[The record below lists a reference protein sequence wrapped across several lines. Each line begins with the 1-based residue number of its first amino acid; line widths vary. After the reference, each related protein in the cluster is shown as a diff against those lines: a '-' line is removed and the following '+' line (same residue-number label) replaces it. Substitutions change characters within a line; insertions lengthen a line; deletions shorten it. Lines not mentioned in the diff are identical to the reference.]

1 MKSRATCLRTGVVP
15 KGYEGTAGKSRANA
29 GISPG
34 SLGSGVSETAMSQH
48 VSFGRYRFEPA
59 TARLWAEQR
68 EIKLTRKAAAVL
80 GLLIGR
86 AGQPVTKQELFASV
100 WSNTV
105 VSDDALTTCIQELR
119 KALGDDA
126 KQPRYI
132 ETRHRYGYAFVA
144 DLTHEA
150 PPASVAQPSTAAVRD
165 LPAIAVLPFMDM
177 SPGRDQDYFC
187 EGLAE
192 ELIDAL
198 THVDGLRVAARSS
211 SFQFRQGGMDLREVG
226 RTLGVD
232 SVVEGS
238 VRRAGEQL
246 RVTVQLIDVAT
257 GYHKWS
263 QRFERKFGDVFQIQ
277 DEIAE
282 SVATTVRGGALS
294 QREQRGLRRP
304 HTGAEPYEHYLRGRQ
319 SLHRMRQP
327 DLEQSRRMFEGAIEL
342 DADYAPAWAGLA
354 TVHAL
359 LYEWWGSNDEDMHRA
374 DRASQIALELAPDL
388 ADAHFARGFALSLH
402 RRYDEAQVH
411 FELAARINPHL
422 FDAYYYYAR
431 AEFARG
437 EIEHSVELFRKAAE
451 VRQEDYQSPTFLA
464 QSLRML
470 GRMEEARA
478 ANRESVLRSERIL
491 ALNPLEGR
499 ALAVGAL
506 ALYEDGDVERA
517 VEWSNRAV
525 SLYPDDLSALLNNAC
540 LKLRS
545 GLHEEALDI
554 LERFFGHGQGK
565 RDWVEH
571 DPDYDCVR
579 EHPRFKAM
587 FAKLK

>member
-1 MKSRATCLRTGVVP
+1 MKASATCRRTGDVP
-15 KGYEGTAGKSRANA
+15 KGYAGEARESRANA

-34 SLGSGVSETAMSQH
+34 FLRPSPSGMSQH

-59 TARLWAEQR
+59 NGRLWADQR
-68 EIKLTRKAAAVL
+68 ELKLTRKAAAVL
-80 GLLIGR
+80 GLLVER

-132 ETRHRYGYAFVA
+132 ETRHRYGYCFVA
-144 DLTHEA
+144 DLEQSA
-150 PPASVAQPSTAAVRD
+150 PARAPEPVMSPTM
-165 LPAIAVLPFMDM
+165 PAIAVLPFMDM
-177 SPGRDQDYFC
+177 SPDRDQDYFC

-211 SFQFRQGGMDLREVG
+211 SFQFRQDGVDLREVG
-226 RTLGVD
+226 RVLGVE

-238 VRRAGEQL
+238 VRRAGDQL

-263 QRFERKFGDVFQIQ
+263 QRFERKFGDVFAIQ
-277 DEIAE
+277 DEIAA
-282 SVATTVRGGALS
+282 SVAKTVRGGAALS

-304 HTGAEPYEHYLRGRQ
+304 HTTAEPYEYYLRGRQ
-319 SLHRMRQP
+319 SLHRMRQT

-359 LYEWWGSNDEDMHRA
+359 LFEWWGSKDEDLHRA
-374 DRASQIALELAPDL
+374 DRASQIAMELAPDL
-388 ADAHFARGFALSLH
+388 ADAHVARGFALSLH

-422 FDAYYYYAR
+422 FDAYYYYGR
-431 AEFARG
+431 AAFAHG
-437 EIEHSVELFRKAAE
+437 EIERSVELFSKAAE
-451 VRQEDYQSPTFLA
+451 VRQEDFQSPIFQG
-464 QSLRML
+464 QSLQML
-470 GRMEEARA
+470 GRTDEAAA
-478 ANRESVLRSERIL
+478 ANREGIARSERIV
-491 ALNPLEGR
+491 ALNPLDGR
-499 ALAVGAL
+499 ALAVGSL
-506 ALYEDGDVERA
+506 ALFEEGHRERALEWSRRA
-517 VEWSNRAV
+517 VE
-525 SLYPDDLSALLNNAC
+525 LYPDDMSALLNCAC

-545 GLHEEALDI
+545 GLQDEALDI
-554 LERFFGHGQGK
+554 LERVFGRGWGK

-579 EHPRFKAM
+579 EHPRFKAA
-587 FAKLK
+587 FEKLK